1 MCIGTSMEP
10 LKRRLL
16 VGGIVSART
25 LLSARGL
32 VVDRGSRKVLRG
44 VDFSLSG
51 GEVVALLGVN
61 GSGKSTLL
69 ESLAGLHPMSKGQV
83 LRNDQGIETTVRDSE
98 GQRGDITGFGLC
110 LQTEGMS
117 GDETVFERIRGACR
131 VAGRADNPQVLQQ
144 ILSEW
149 GLGHRAEDR
158 ICKLSGGLRRRVA
171 VLSALVPVALN
182 SEPSVVLL
190 DEPSEGLDQSS
201 RGLLLGWLRA
211 LAERGHGILVATHDP
226 EVITACDRIVTISET
241 SELTSKVQQSKLD
254 IANLP
259 EPCSAES
266 HMELV
271 AWACRLER
279 RNPIDTIGRG
289 VPALVALLLAYTLST
304 DITRSSENYDLLAAL
319 TLTPAFITAIVTP
332 AIIKHL
338 SEERAGD
345 WWRAMSGAGS
355 RGWFSIMGV
364 SLILPIPM
372 VYLSWYVIAGDISS
386 TMNSDVMLWL
396 WLFAFVIIDLSVA
409 ASALHLMVSDLTRS
423 GAVAGIL
430 LQLVL
435 IWPFLQMTSALTS
448 IMSNGMS
455 FELAL
460 GEPFADI
467 AIAWLTVVLLW
478 AMAVIIP
485 ED

>member
-1 MCIGTSMEP
+1 MEP

-16 VGGIVSART
+16 VGDIVSART

-69 ESLAGLHPMSKGQV
+69 ESFAGLHPMSKGQV

-131 VAGRADNPQVLQQ
+131 VAGRADNPQVLHQ

-201 RGLLLGWLRA
+201 RALLLGWLRG

-226 EVITACDRIVTISET
+226 EVITACDRIVTISEN

-319 TLTPAFITAIVTP
+319 TLTPVFITAIVTP
-332 AIIKHL
+332 AIIKRL